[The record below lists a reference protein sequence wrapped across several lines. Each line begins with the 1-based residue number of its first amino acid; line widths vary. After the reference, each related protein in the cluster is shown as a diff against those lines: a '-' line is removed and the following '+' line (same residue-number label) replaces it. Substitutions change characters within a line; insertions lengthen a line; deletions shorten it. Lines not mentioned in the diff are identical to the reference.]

1 VPGMLTFMLCHATVH
16 PTRPNSVWHVRMDDI
31 ARTRNALVKLLRGI
45 DFKESDWTPPDR
57 IFDLWTHGAIRYRRE
72 YSKLDA
78 ERLVPMT
85 VELLE
90 ALDLYLVQRAEW
102 LANWGVASPW
112 LYPSPRDLSR
122 PISDTDARLLLTKG
136 EKVARE
142 MLKAKGL
149 SPAEHMPEL
158 KGSKWYLFRRAWKTS
173 RNELKW
179 QGIKESYYVG
189 DWSYSSGPTADT
201 VYAQPSP
208 LLIQAVVAGIP
219 YTTAIA
225 EENKASSVGDVVR
238 PRPIDLNDLLPDGE
252 DTK

>member
-1 VPGMLTFMLCHATVH
+1 MLCHATIH
-16 PTRPNSVWHVRMDDI
+16 PTRPNSLWHVRMDDI
-31 ARTRNALVKLLRGI
+31 ARTRNALVKPLRGI

-102 LANWGVASPW
+102 LAGRGVTSAW
-112 LYPSPRDLSR
+112 LYPSPRDLTR
-122 PISDTDARLLLTKG
+122 PISDTDARLLLSKG
-136 EKVARE
+136 ERVARE
-142 MLKAKGL
+142 MLTTKGL
-149 SPAEHMPEL
+149 SPEEHMPEF

-173 RNELKW
+173 RNEFGW
-179 QGIKESYYVG
+179 QGITESYYVG

-201 VYAQPSP
+201 VYAKPSP
-208 LLIQAVVAGIP
+208 LLVQAVVAGIR
-219 YTTAIA
+219 YITAIA
-225 EENKASSVGDVVR
+225 EEDRSSTAGDAVR
-238 PRPIDLNDLLPDGE
+238 PRPIDLDQLLPDGE

>member
-1 VPGMLTFMLCHATVH
+1 MG
-16 PTRPNSVWHVRMDDI
+16 
-31 ARTRNALVKLLRGI
+31 
-45 DFKESDWTPPDR
+45 FKRADR
-57 IFDLWTHGAIRYRRE
+57 
-72 YSKLDA
+72 
-78 ERLVPMT
+78 
-85 VELLE
+85 
-90 ALDLYLVQRAEW
+90 
-102 LANWGVASPW
+102 
-112 LYPSPRDLSR
+112 
-122 PISDTDARLLLTKG
+122 
-136 EKVARE
+136 
-142 MLKAKGL
+142 
-149 SPAEHMPEL
+149 L